1 VKDRKLPSRDV
12 AYEVEQFLFWEA
24 RLLDETR
31 YDDWLNL
38 LTKDF
43 RYWVPVRETSD
54 NRDSD
59 IRGEH
64 EMAFFDDDLEFMKA
78 RVQRFHSGFAHAETP
93 ASRTRRVISNVE
105 VQEKAKTLVK
115 VFCNF
120 IIYQTRLEQTEAVY
134 VGCREDVLKRFGSSW
149 KIRNRTV
156 LLDQTLLPRTISI
169 IL

>member
-1 VKDRKLPSRDV
+1 M
-12 AYEVEQFLFWEA
+12 
-24 RLLDETR
+24 
-31 YDDWLNL
+31 
-38 LTKDF
+38 
-43 RYWVPVRETSD
+43 
-54 NRDSD
+54 
-59 IRGEH
+59 RGEH
-64 EMAFFDDDLEFMKA
+64 ELVFFADVLEFMKA
-78 RVQRFHSGFAHAETP
+78 SVQRFHFGFAHAETP

-134 VGCREDVLKRFGSSW
+134 VGCREDVLKRSGSSW